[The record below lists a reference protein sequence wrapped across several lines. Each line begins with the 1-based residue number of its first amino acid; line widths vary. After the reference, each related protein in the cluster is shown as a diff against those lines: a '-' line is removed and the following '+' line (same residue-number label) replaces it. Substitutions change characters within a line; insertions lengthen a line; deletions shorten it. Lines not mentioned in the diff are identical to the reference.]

1 MNNTIERGTIK
12 VDVRKYQYENGA
24 DDTLRDLNFDIK
36 KGEFVGLMGRTGAGK
51 TTTLMLLNGLIP
63 HFFEGD
69 FDGTVFSNSMNTQR
83 YRVQTLSRF
92 VGCVMQDPETQIFG
106 ITVEKDVAFG
116 PSNLAI
122 EKSRIAEIIDESLD
136 VVGLNGYKYRIS
148 TELSG
153 GEKQRLTIAGILAME
168 PEILVL
174 DEPTSELDPEGRKEI
189 YKLLKKLV
197 NEKNVTVFISGHDS
211 EEMCEFTDRIIV
223 LDKGTVVWNGIPEV
237 LFNDKELAEKYG
249 IMPIDKNSDE
259 LAQANMIV
267 ETQLIREDTSK
278 EEKIIIEAKDL
289 SYEYEN
295 GRQALKNIN
304 LRIYEGEFVSLI
316 GKNGAGK
323 TTFSKQINGLLKPK
337 SGTILI
343 NGFDIKNNST
353 AELSKEI
360 GYVFQNPDHQIF
372 SATVYDEVEYGL
384 KRLKLTEYERSER
397 VKDAL
402 EFVGLNYQNKRHPFT
417 LGKGERQKLAVASI
431 LAMKPKILVIDEPT
445 TGQDWAGT
453 KRMMELMK
461 KLNSEGTTLIT
472 ITHNLKLAIEYSD
485 RIIKF
490 SDGMIESDL
499 LNIKVIKENV
509 N

>member
-1 MNNTIERGTIK
+1 MNSSNERGTIK
-12 VDVRKYQYENGA
+12 VEVQKYQYENSI
-24 DDTLRDLNFDIK
+24 DVTLKNLHFDIK

-63 HFFEGD
+63 NFFEGN
-69 FDGTVFSNSMNTQR
+69 FDGTVISNSMNTQR

-92 VGCVMQDPETQIFG
+92 VGLVMQDPETQIFG

-122 EKSRIAEIIDESLD
+122 EKSRISEIINESLN
-136 VVGLNGYKYRIS
+136 VVGLNGYKNRIS

-153 GEKQRLTIAGILAME
+153 GEKQRLTIAGVLAME

-174 DEPTSELDPEGRKEI
+174 DEPTSELDPEGRREI
-189 YKLLKKLV
+189 YKLLKILV
-197 NEKNVTVFISGHDS
+197 KEKNVTVIISGHDS
-211 EEMCEFTDRIIV
+211 EEMLEFTDRIIV
-223 LDKGTVVWNGIPEV
+223 LDKGTIVWNGIPQS

-249 IMPIDKNSDE
+249 IMPTGNNSNDLE
-259 LAQANMIV
+259 QINRIN
-267 ETQLIREDTSK
+267 
-278 EEKIIIEAKDL
+278 EEKLNAEGTLKEKKIMIEARNL
-289 SYEYEN
+289 SFEYEN
-295 GRQALKNIN
+295 GRKALKDIN
-304 LRIYEGEFVSLI
+304 LKIFEKEFVSLI

-343 NGFDIKNNST
+343 NGVDIKNNST

-384 KRLKLTEYERSER
+384 KNLKLTEDEREER
-397 VKDAL
+397 VKNAL
-402 EFVGLNYQNKRHPFT
+402 EFVGLSNQNKRHPFT

-445 TGQDWAGT
+445 TGQDWDGT

-472 ITHNLKLAIEYSD
+472 ITHNLKLALEYSD

-490 SDGMIESDL
+490 SDGKVESDFS
-499 LNIKVIKENV
+499 NIKAI
-509 N
+509 